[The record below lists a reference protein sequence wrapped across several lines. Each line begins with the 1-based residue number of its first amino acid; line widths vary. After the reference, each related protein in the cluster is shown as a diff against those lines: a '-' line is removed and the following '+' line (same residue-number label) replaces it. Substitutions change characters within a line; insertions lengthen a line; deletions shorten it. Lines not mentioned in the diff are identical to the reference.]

1 MHGAT
6 VKIPYMHFH
15 FAPRTG
21 VNELLWGRSVE
32 VIQQTTIKLKFD
44 VLQAVAVE
52 VNVST
57 PKLEAR
63 GGAVC

>member
-6 VKIPYMHFH
+6 ITIPYVHLK
-15 FAPRTG
+15 FAPRTE
-21 VNELLWGRSVE
+21 VNEFLWGRSVE

-52 VNVST
+52 VSVST

-63 GGAVC
+63 GGADG